1 MCPSM
6 EVMLIRRRTGRVF
19 VTVVLG
25 SGLASVLAGC
35 TTTGPERGSPIVAGT
50 GAPVIVPGAPGDAG
64 RTAAPGERVGRS
76 ESRPSAADVL
86 FTERMIPHHRQ
97 ALEMA
102 DLAPSRTS
110 NRDIRHVCERISA
123 GQRPEVDVMSR
134 WLRAL
139 GREVPGDHAGHAAG
153 QDGYG
158 MASLSE
164 MNLLRASRGEAF
176 DALLLRLMIRHH
188 EGAVKMAAEELA
200 SGTDQTMRKMAQDVA
215 SGQRVEIVRM
225 RRLVK

>member
-1 MCPSM
+1 M
-6 EVMLIRRRTGRVF
+6 EAMSNRGRTCGVF

-25 SGLASVLAGC
+25 SALAACTAGE
-35 TTTGPERGSPIVAGT
+35 PEHGSLLVAGS
-50 GAPVIVPGAPGDAG
+50 GAPVIVPGAPGDTG
-64 RTAAPGERVGRS
+64 RTARPGERLGRS

-86 FTERMIPHHRQ
+86 FTQRMIPHHRQ

-110 NRDIRHVCERISA
+110 APGILAICRRISF

-139 GREVPGDHAGHAAG
+139 GRGVADGHPGHTASPG

-158 MASLSE
+158 MASLAE
-164 MNLLRASRGEAF
+164 MNRLRSSRGGAF
-176 DALLLRLMIRHH
+176 DTLLLRLMIRHH
-188 EGAVKMAAEELA
+188 EGAVKMAGEELS
-200 SGTDQTMRKMAQDVA
+200 SGTDQIMRKLAQDVA
-215 SGQRVEIVRM
+215 SGQRVEIGRM
-225 RRLVK
+225 RKLLK